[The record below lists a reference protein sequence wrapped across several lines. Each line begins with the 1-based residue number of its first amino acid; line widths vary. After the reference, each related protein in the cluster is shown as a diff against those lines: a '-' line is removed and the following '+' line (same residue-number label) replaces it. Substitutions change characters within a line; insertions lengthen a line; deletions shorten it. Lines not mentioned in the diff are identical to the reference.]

1 MYLLENNKN
10 TLFERKIIFVKKD
23 ILQNVLENIFQIFL
37 LSGISKTSIFTVN
50 DILH

>member
-37 LSGISKTSIFTVN
+37 LSGISNTSILTVN